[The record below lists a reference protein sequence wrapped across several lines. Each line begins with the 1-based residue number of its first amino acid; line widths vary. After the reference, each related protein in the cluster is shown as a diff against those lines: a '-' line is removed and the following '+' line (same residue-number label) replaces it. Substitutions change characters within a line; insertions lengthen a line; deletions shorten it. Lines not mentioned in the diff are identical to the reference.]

1 MNIYARLSTVLL
13 ILVGLP
19 VALSSAEELSQQ
31 RMQSLK
37 AGDLEA
43 AERIDRDI
51 RYFASEEL
59 KGRGVGTPEIAQAAE
74 FIAERFA
81 SLGLRTEL
89 IDSQPFQSL
98 AVDSTTTIGD
108 PAKNHVQIDRQGAAP
123 LNLQLGKTFNPLA
136 LGSSGQVQAPL
147 AFVGYGITALQ
158 AGYDDYAGLDVQGK
172 IVIVLRKE
180 PRLGDPNNPLGKT
193 SPTPAAY
200 FSTKM
205 SAAIAHGA
213 VGVIVVNDHASA
225 IELGKQD
232 DSNSED
238 ALLEVTDAGNGSA
251 DKKLPT
257 VCVSRAVIDGLL
269 QQSMGRSLLDIE
281 QSIDRD
287 FRPISGLLPGV
298 TASIQT
304 DLQTD
309 KVMARNVIAELPG
322 SGSLAEETVIVGA
335 HYDHV
340 GMGGIGSLA
349 PGTIAVHNGADDN
362 ASGTAALLEIA
373 RRLSQS
379 QEPQRRRIVFI
390 AFTGEERGLLG
401 SAHYV
406 RNPRFGLEQTVAML
420 NLDMVGRLKGNVL
433 SIYGTGT
440 AENFDAM
447 VRQLNEQFQFSLDID
462 PSGYGP
468 SDHQSFYEKSIPVL
482 HFFTGLHNDYHR
494 PSDDFDKINLI
505 GLTRITDMV
514 TEATREIATEPQR
527 PVFQTTRRGKGIR
540 KQKAAYLG
548 VQLRMS
554 DDRVTIVQVV
564 PDGPAAQAGLMMGDA
579 LIQVGDQKI
588 TSIQTVLDYLAR
600 HAGGETL
607 EFQVLRQGEP
617 RSVKA
622 TLGEKK

>member
-13 ILVGLP
+13 IFVGLP

-31 RMQSLK
+31 RMQSLQ
-37 AGDLEA
+37 GSDLEA

-74 FIAERFA
+74 FIAKRFA

-98 AVDSTTTIGD
+98 AVDSTITVGD
-108 PAKNHVQIDRQGAAP
+108 PAKNHVQIDRQGAGP

-147 AFVGYGITALQ
+147 AFVGYGITAPQ
-158 AGYDDYAGLDVQGK
+158 ANYDDYAGLDVQGK

-180 PRLGDPNNPLGKT
+180 PRLGEPNNPLGKT

-205 SAAIAHGA
+205 SGAIAHGA

-232 DSNSED
+232 DSNTED

-373 RRLSQS
+373 RQLSQS

-433 SIYGTGT
+433 SVYGTGT
-440 AENFDAM
+440 AENFDALI
-447 VRQLNEQFQFSLDID
+447 RQLNEKSQFSLDID

-468 SDHQSFYEKSIPVL
+468 SDHQSFYEKDIPVL

-514 TEATREIATEPQR
+514 TEATREIATESQR

-540 KQKAAYLG
+540 KQKTAFLG

-564 PDGPAAQAGLMMGDA
+564 PDGPAAQAGLMVGDA
-579 LIQVGDQKI
+579 LIQAGDQNL
-588 TSIQTVLDYLAR
+588 TSIQTVLDYLAG
-600 HAGGETL
+600 HVGGETL
-607 EFQVLRQGEP
+607 EFQVLRQGQP

-622 TLGEKK
+622 ILGEKK